1 MDDVLRMIN
10 STSGVEIDVLRM
22 INSTSGVE
30 IDEAS
35 ADHIRFR
42 GVVPLRTFEIA
53 RHGGGFHVERPRDFK
68 QRTEAVS
75 RRLTLGMKESRK
87 IK

>member
-35 ADHIRFR
+35 ADHISFSWSS
-42 GVVPLRTFEIA
+42 PSQ
-53 RHGGGFHVERPRDFK
+53 DF
-68 QRTEAVS
+68 
-75 RRLTLGMKESRK
+75 
-87 IK
+87 